1 MPNFVPKIIA
11 MDILSNSYFALFVI
25 IALGYLAGRIKI
37 GGLSLDVSA
46 IIFVALL
53 FGHLGVIIP
62 KDFQNLGLV
71 LFIFTIG
78 VQAGPGFFESFRKDG
93 RALALFATILI
104 VAAGLVSLIVITVFG
119 VDKNIAIGLLTGA
132 LTSTP
137 GLAAAIDYTNSPLAS
152 IGYGVA
158 YPFGVIGV
166 ILFVRLM
173 PKLMGKKVLEAEQEY
188 TREIY
193 KDYPEIEKK
202 NFVVENDNI
211 TGKSIG
217 ELKIRHMTQAVI
229 SRVMRDETAFAP
241 TPNTILLKG
250 DIIKAV
256 GSPDA
261 LHRVNLLIGN
271 ETDVEIPLDPQYD
284 VRGVLVTNKEVVNK
298 TLGQINLLATYG
310 ATVTRIRRA
319 GIDISPT
326 PNSKLLMGDKL
337 IVAASKANMAIV
349 ARIFGDDDKRL
360 SDTDLLPVAIGIILG
375 ALIGMIHITFSN
387 IDFSFGL
394 TGGVLLLA
402 LVLSRIGKTGPLIWT
417 MSSAANNLL
426 RQLGLVL
433 FLASVGTS
441 AGAEIVNTFQQY
453 GIELFAWGAV
463 ITLIP
468 MIMALYV
475 GKFVFKMNLLTLF
488 GAITGGMTSTPG
500 LAAAD
505 SMTETNAHSIA
516 YATVYPV
523 AMVLLILVVQALNL
537 LF

>member
-1 MPNFVPKIIA
+1 MEIF
-11 MDILSNSYFALFVI
+11 SNSYFALFVI

-53 FGHLGVIIP
+53 FGHYGVIIP

-93 RALALFATILI
+93 RTLALFATILI
-104 VAAGLVSLIVITVFG
+104 VAAGLVSLVVISIFG
-119 VDKNIAIGLLTGA
+119 IDKNITIGLLTGA

-173 PKLMGKKVLEAEQEY
+173 PKLIGKKVVEAEQEY

-193 KDYPEIEKK
+193 KEYPEIDKK
-202 NFVVENDNI
+202 NFVVENENI
-211 TGKSIG
+211 AGKSIG
-217 ELKIRHMTQAVI
+217 ELKVRHMTQAVI
-229 SRVMRDETAFAP
+229 SRVMRDEMAFAP
-241 TPNTILLKG
+241 TPNTILQKG

-261 LHRVNLLIGN
+261 LHRVKLLIGN
-271 ETDVEIPLDPQYD
+271 ETDIEIPLDPQYD

-319 GIDISPT
+319 GIDI
-326 PNSKLLMGDKL
+326 
-337 IVAASKANMAIV
+337 
-349 ARIFGDDDKRL
+349 
-360 SDTDLLPVAIGIILG
+360 
-375 ALIGMIHITFSN
+375 
-387 IDFSFGL
+387 
-394 TGGVLLLA
+394 
-402 LVLSRIGKTGPLIWT
+402 
-417 MSSAANNLL
+417 
-426 RQLGLVL
+426 
-433 FLASVGTS
+433 
-441 AGAEIVNTFQQY
+441 
-453 GIELFAWGAV
+453 
-463 ITLIP
+463 
-468 MIMALYV
+468 
-475 GKFVFKMNLLTLF
+475 
-488 GAITGGMTSTPG
+488 
-500 LAAAD
+500 
-505 SMTETNAHSIA
+505 
-516 YATVYPV
+516 
-523 AMVLLILVVQALNL
+523 
-537 LF
+537 